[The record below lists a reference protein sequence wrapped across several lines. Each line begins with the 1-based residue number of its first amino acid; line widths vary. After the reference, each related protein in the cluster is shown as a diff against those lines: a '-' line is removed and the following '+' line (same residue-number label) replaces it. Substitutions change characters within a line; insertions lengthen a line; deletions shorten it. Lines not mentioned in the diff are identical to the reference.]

1 MKKQVNRRTILGLAA
16 GLALA
21 TRTRAR
27 AEESTTP
34 WEWVLPSEGQVF
46 NLNDEVKI
54 KFTGPEGAKW
64 SVEISRVGSSMPP
77 EQETGTMYSGPQE
90 LTYPATQFGEGDY
103 IIQVRSGEENY
114 QGATVLSRSFTIQ
127 ESSSS

>member
-1 MKKQVNRRTILGLAA
+1 MKKLNRRTILGLAA

-21 TRTRAR
+21 TRTKAR

-34 WEWVLPSEGQVF
+34 WEWVLPSEGHLF

-64 SVEISRVGSSMPP
+64 SVEISRVGSSAAPTTS
-77 EQETGTMYSGPQE
+77 TGTMYAGPQE
-90 LTYPATQFGEGDY
+90 LTYPATHFGEGDY
-103 IIQVRSGEENY
+103 IIQVRLGEGNY
-114 QGATVLSRSFTIQ
+114 EGPTILSRSFTVQ